1 MHEVDHGPLGLFLAR
16 TAKEVG
22 RAMDEAMSA
31 VGGSVPVWQVLLTVK
46 TKDIGTQRELASAVG
61 IQCAT
66 LTHHLNTMEDDGLLT
81 RRRAPGNRRTHEVVL
96 TQRGEDLFAR
106 LREVVTG
113 FEGRLGDGLSAGET
127 AVLVRLLDRLRAN
140 VSTVTVSSVDLATV
154 TAADTPSAD
163 DSGSGVLAADA
174 QGADVSSAGA
184 SGANAQAQASA
195 TRVSHR
201 T

>member
-1 MHEVDHGPLGLFLAR
+1 MHEVGHGPLGLFLAQ
-16 TAKEVG
+16 TAKVVG

-46 TKDIGTQRELASAVG
+46 TRDIGTQRELASAVG

-96 TQRGEDLFAR
+96 TQRGEELFTR
-106 LREVVTG
+106 LREVVSG

-127 AVLVRLLDRLRAN
+127 AVLVGLLGRLRAN
-140 VSTVTVSSVDLATV
+140 VSTAAVFPAAVSAVDM
-154 TAADTPSAD
+154 SAVD
-163 DSGSGVLAADA
+163 DSL
-174 QGADVSSAGA
+174 
-184 SGANAQAQASA
+184 
-195 TRVSHR
+195 
-201 T
+201 